1 MLAKSFD
8 SSGAGAAADIYSS
21 DVPNTS
27 LKPFNVTV
35 PQTSVNLGGASLPV
49 SVQNPY
55 LGMNFIIA
63 LEGIFPSRN

>member
-1 MLAKSFD
+1 M
-8 SSGAGAAADIYSS
+8 
-21 DVPNTS
+21 PNTS